1 MGVDN
6 TGGLYGAT
14 VFEELTIMK
23 SAWGPKLYNAAA
35 YNNSQVETCL
45 IDFEELLIEDVDAL
59 EWENDLAMD
68 LDDELL
74 VV

>member
-1 MGVDN
+1 VATDRRAS
-6 TGGLYGAT
+6 LGAT

-23 SAWGPKLYNAAA
+23 SAWGPKLYDSAA
-35 YNNSQVETCL
+35 YNASQVETCL
-45 IDFEELLIEDVDAL
+45 IDFEELLAEDVQAL
-59 EWENDLAMD
+59 EWENDLAIN